1 MLKIGLTGGIGSGKT
16 TVASMFRQLGAPVV
30 DADVISHRLSG
41 EATVTAR
48 IRSLFGDSVLHADG
62 TLNRKRLA
70 STVFAD
76 PQARQQLESLLHPL
90 VRQAMVQAVESID
103 YPYVI
108 LAVPLLLETDFH
120 RLVDRILVVDVP
132 EAVQLER
139 VRQRDGRSEAQIRS
153 IMQQQIPRRQRL
165 QRADDII
172 DNTADETQLQT
183 AVAALHQQYRQLAAG

>member
-16 TVASMFRQLGAPVV
+16 TVANVFRQLGTPVI
-30 DADVISHRLSG
+30 DADVISHQLSG
-41 EATVTAR
+41 EAAVTTR
-48 IRSLFGDSVLHADG
+48 IRSLFGDDVMHADG
-62 TLNRKRLA
+62 TLDRKRLA
-70 STVFAD
+70 ATVFAD
-76 PQARQQLESLLHPL
+76 RHARQQLEALLHPL
-90 VRQAMVQAVESID
+90 VRQAMLQALDTID
-103 YPYVI
+103 SPYVI

-120 RLVDRILVVDVP
+120 QLVDRILVVDVP

-139 VRQRDGRSEAQIRS
+139 VRLRDGRSEAQIRS

-172 DNTADETQLQT
+172 DNTVDEAQLQT